1 MPLRNDAERW
11 GGLSIA
17 LHWLTFLLVLG
28 MATVGLLMVQ
38 MEPSPLKVQVYA
50 LHKSFG
56 LTVLGLT
63 VLRLLWRASGRVPAP
78 VPGTPAWQ
86 QRIASATH
94 GALYALLLAVP
105 LSGWWFNS
113 AAGFPLRW
121 FGLVKLPKLTGF
133 DPAKLADSRFDVAI
147 DVASADTRNQER
159 DEMLRSAEFFG
170 AKKTPQARFLAQRF
184 RALGGNRYAADG
196 VLSLHGISKPV
207 ALSFCWSGGATPV
220 LAGEARLKRLDFN
233 VGTGDWA
240 DTSELPNEVR
250 VKTRLLLAPAPKK

>member
-94 GALYALLLAVP
+94 GALYALLMEVP

-133 DPAKLADSRFDVAI
+133 DPAIKALARE
-147 DVASADTRNQER
+147 THET
-159 DEMLRSAEFFG
+159 LFF
-170 AKKTPQARFLAQRF
+170 
-184 RALGGNRYAADG
+184 
-196 VLSLHGISKPV
+196 
-207 ALSFCWSGGATPV
+207 V
-220 LAGEARLKRLDFN
+220 LAGLVAVHAAAALWHHYRQHDR
-233 VGTGDWA
+233 T
-240 DTSELPNEVR
+240 
-250 VKTRLLLAPAPKK
+250 LLRMLSPSAATASAAPVAPAQGS

>member
-56 LTVLGLT
+56 LTVLALT

-133 DPAKLADSRFDVAI
+133 DPAIKALARE
-147 DVASADTRNQER
+147 THET
-159 DEMLRSAEFFG
+159 LFF
-170 AKKTPQARFLAQRF
+170 
-184 RALGGNRYAADG
+184 
-196 VLSLHGISKPV
+196 
-207 ALSFCWSGGATPV
+207 V
-220 LAGEARLKRLDFN
+220 LAGLVAVHAAAALWHHYRQHDR
-233 VGTGDWA
+233 T
-240 DTSELPNEVR
+240 
-250 VKTRLLLAPAPKK
+250 LLRMLSPSAATASAAPVAPAQGS